1 MKIHPVG
8 GELTNAEGRTDTD
21 RQTDRSTD
29 RETDRQ
35 TDRIDEDNTLLAHF
49 ANARKS
55 CSHECGLIFVS
66 VVVTPYK
73 TRS

>member
-21 RQTDRSTD
+21 RQIDRQ
-29 RETDRQ
+29 RDRQ
-35 TDRIDEDNTLLAHF
+35 TDGIDEANTLLANF
-49 ANARKS
+49 ANAPKS

-73 TRS
+73 KRI